1 MLKWLKSLFGI
12 KPKKSLRN
20 AFAEDFPNSWGEKP
34 FKSIFPIK
42 ESIPGVSEEAQEKAW
57 EEYKKTKKRPRLYKQ
72 ATVVTS
78 GELPKGEDYAWPFP
92 TTIVPPPKPKR
103 KPTLKKA
110 TTRKEK
116 TMPLKKSTSKAAF
129 KENVAKE
136 IKEGKK
142 PPKQAVAIA
151 YAVKREA
158 AKSKAK
164 KK

>member
-12 KPKKSLRN
+12 KSREAYDPYW
-20 AFAEDFPNSWGEKP
+20 EH
-34 FKSIFPIK
+34 IK
-42 ESIPGVSEEAQEKAW
+42 EAQEFVKNAQN
-57 EEYKKTKKRPRLYKQ
+57 KPKRPRLYKQ

-103 KPTLKKA
+103 KPALKKA

-142 PPKQAVAIA
+142 PVKQAVAIA